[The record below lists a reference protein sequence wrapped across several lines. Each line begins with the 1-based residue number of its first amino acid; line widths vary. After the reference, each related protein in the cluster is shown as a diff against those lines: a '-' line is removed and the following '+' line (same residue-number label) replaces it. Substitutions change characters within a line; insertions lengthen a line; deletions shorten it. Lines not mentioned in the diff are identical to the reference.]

1 VLLVVDQQLGDDIGS
16 HIVLWHE
23 RQNAAALLRRKVEFH
38 VAGYFLELI
47 EELFLWGSK
56 DVVDSVNLIK
66 FVGAREEW
74 GEGKHLEKD
83 ATNAP
88 IIHLMVI
95 ISIC

>member
-1 VLLVVDQQLGDDIGS
+1 
-16 HIVLWHE
+16 
-23 RQNAAALLRRKVEFH
+23 
-38 VAGYFLELI
+38 LELI

-74 GEGKHLEKD
+74 GEGEHLEKD
-83 ATNAP
+83 ATNTP
-88 IIHLMVI
+88 IIHLMVV